1 VKKIDEKKLIGC
13 QYKTKS
19 SVLLMTW
26 C

>member
-19 SVLLMTW
+19 SVLLMT
-26 C
+26 